1 MENSRNEDL
10 ASLTA
15 FEADLK
21 AFVEAGKRKDQQSQN
36 DMLRK
41 WLSSDDSRVKL
52 FDRVLESKEAFEKVW
67 DGDQHNDLKNRMLL
81 AWMSDD
87 YYRDKLFKLVNKIG
101 GCLKFPSRD
110 ASPRECD
117 GIGYDTRR
125 KPANPNHVTVT
136 LVTDR
141 EKIKKILLNNDE
153 SKRYSSRV
161 YAELGGGNFML
172 ALDPADTTAHDEQRK
187 AFRHCFPN
195 NPGQLKALSQVAC
208 RSAGVLGFRAPEFDL
223 AAFAEQAALRY
234 CQLMMG
240 YALKDFSLLETSLRA
255 AYKALVYQVHGRHF
269 VTDPTV
275 IPEAKAAMGKLLA
288 RTSALID
295 AYAAEDED
303 DLKGCEDPAFPGGP
317 TPVLKKLGNL
327 HGNLNGEQRA
337 IVAVGAAIGMIGNVQ
352 AAVCIAV
359 QGAFADPARLT
370 KAREMVREDV
380 LAGMSLPEWPTETV
394 RYENW
399 KKLIADQLRANPPI
413 PYLPRILVNDRRE
426 KTKEFLLALGGGT
439 WPKEEYPGADDPL
452 VWGFPS
458 AAPHNCAGQALA
470 WPLIIEVVRQV
481 MALPGLA
488 QGLDPEDATVKG
500 LKKLRGFQCLS
511 YPFTYRRD
519 RLRAQTSLNVA
530 MRIKAPVKDN
540 VDRVRAVIRAGAPR
554 IEQLL
559 RQARHVHFA
568 WFELIEADT
577 VLVLHTVYDGP
588 FGAYLQHFALQAGD
602 LFDVLFEYIEDPPPM
617 PVGKFPDEFAAH
629 LLRYNRAPAMGY
641 FFSAY
646 PTSEVARIVRD
657 ERRGL

>member
-1 MENSRNEDL
+1 MKRAL
-10 ASLTA
+10 KPYPLSLDE
-15 FEADLK
+15 FDK
-21 AFVEAGKRKDQQSQN
+21 AGTDKNLDHQ
-36 DMLRK
+36 
-41 WLSSDDSRVKL
+41 
-52 FDRVLESKEAFEKVW
+52 
-67 DGDQHNDLKNRMLL
+67 NRMLL
-81 AWMSDD
+81 YWLSDEEL
-87 YYRDKLFKLVNKIG
+87 RPQLFKLINERG
-101 GCLKFPSRD
+101 GELVFHSRD
-110 ASPRECD
+110 AAPRECD
-117 GIGYDTRR
+117 GIGYDNRLA
-125 KPANPNHVTVT
+125 KANPGHVPVR
-136 LVTDR
+136 LVTCR
-141 EKIKKILLNNDE
+141 KMIEEILRNEKE
-153 SKRYSSRV
+153 RYSSRV

-172 ALDPADTTAHDEQRK
+172 ALDPADTTAHDEQCK
-187 AFRHCFPN
+187 AFRHCFPS

-208 RSAGVLGFRAPEFDL
+208 QAAGVLGFRAQEFDL

-269 VTDPTV
+269 VTDPTA

-295 AYAAEDED
+295 AYAAQDEDE
-303 DLKGCEDPAFPGGP
+303 LKGCDDPAFPGGP
-317 TPVLKKLGNL
+317 TPVLKKLAEMKAT
-327 HGNLNGEQRA
+327 LNGEQRA
-337 IVAVGAAIGMIGNVQ
+337 IIAVGAAIGMIGNVQ

-359 QGAFADPARLT
+359 RGAFTDIDRLT
-370 KAREMVREDV
+370 KARELERQDV
-380 LAGMSLPEWPTETV
+380 LSDLRLPEWPTEEM
-394 RYENW
+394 RYESW
-399 KKLIADQLRANPPI
+399 KSLIADQLRANPPI
-413 PYLPRILVNDRRE
+413 PYLPRIKVAQNGG
-426 KTKEFLLALGGGT
+426 KVAEFLLALGGGT
-439 WPKEEYPGADDPL
+439 QACTLPQGEDDPL
-452 VWGFPS
+452 IWGLDG
-458 AAPHNCAGQALA
+458 AKHRCAGEQLA
-470 WPLIIEVVRQV
+470 WPLIVQVVRHV

-519 RLRAQTSLNVA
+519 RLRAQNSLNVA

-540 VDRVRAVIRAGAPR
+540 VDRVRAVIRSGAPR

-617 PVGKFPDEFAAH
+617 PVGQFPDEFAAH

>member
-1 MENSRNEDL
+1 M
-10 ASLTA
+10 
-15 FEADLK
+15 K
-21 AFVEAGKRKDQQSQN
+21 KKGKQYP
-36 DMLRK
+36 
-41 WLSSDDSRVKL
+41 LS
-52 FDRVLESKEAFEKVW
+52 LESFKKADKE
-67 DGDQHNDLKNRMLL
+67 GNHDLQNRMLL
-81 AWMSDD
+81 EWLSDEKL
-87 YYRDKLFKLVNKIG
+87 RPQLFKDINKDGGELV
-101 GCLKFPSRD
+101 FHSRD
-110 ASPRECD
+110 AAPRECD
-117 GIGYDTRR
+117 GIGYDNRLA
-125 KPANPNHVTVT
+125 KANPGHVTVT
-136 LVTDR
+136 LVTCR
-141 EKIKKILLNNDE
+141 KMIEEILRNVEDQ
-153 SKRYSSRV
+153 YSSRV

-172 ALDPADTTAHDEQRK
+172 ALDPADTTAHSEQRK
-187 AFRHCFPN
+187 AFGHCFPHD
-195 NPGQLKALSQVAC
+195 PGQLKALSQVAC
-208 RSAGVLGFRAPEFDL
+208 QAAGVLGLRAPEFDL

-269 VTDPTV
+269 ISDPTV

-295 AYAAEDED
+295 AYAAQDEDE
-303 DLKGCEDPAFPGGP
+303 LKGCEDPAFPGGP
-317 TPVLKKLGNL
+317 TPVLKKLAEMKGT
-327 HGNLNGEQRA
+327 LNGEQRA
-337 IVAVGAAIGMIGNVQ
+337 IIAVGAAIGMIGNVQ
-352 AAVCIAV
+352 AAVCITV
-359 QGAFADPARLT
+359 QGLFNDEKKEGLLDQARKLARDDIRAQPKNRERQKNQEQPDIPDP
-370 KAREMVREDV
+370 
-380 LAGMSLPEWPTETV
+380 PNETT
-394 RYENW
+394 RYTNW
-399 KKLIADQLRANPPI
+399 KHLIADQLRANPPI
-413 PYLPRILVNDRRE
+413 PYLPRLEVNEQGE
-426 KTKEFLLALGGGT
+426 KVKEFLLALGGGT
-439 WPKEEYPGADDPL
+439 WPKKENPGTDDPL

-470 WPLIIEVVRQV
+470 WPLIVEVVRHV

-519 RLRAQTSLNVA
+519 RRRAQTSLNVA